1 MAVWVI
7 RGGRYGER
15 EEEALGNNVL
25 TIGFG
30 YAENLQDSQAVEDVV
45 KEIQRDNPN
54 ATPRQISSWS
64 RQLWSFRARIENGDL
79 VVMPRKG
86 QPYIAIGT
94 MAGHYTFRPDME
106 ELRHGRTVDWINTEV
121 SRDSLPE
128 DLKSSLS
135 ADMTVFQPRAPNS
148 EIRLKAIAM
157 GTGSESEWTSS
168 SNSVSPSDDPDD
180 AELSINLGEEANNRI
195 REYIGTHF
203 HGHDFTRLVAAVLE
217 AQGYVVEVAP
227 PGPDGGVDIVA
238 GSGRMGFDRP
248 RICVQV
254 KSGSQTTKVNV
265 LRELEGIIKNFGA
278 DFGLLVSWGGFTGD
292 TKSEA
297 RKNTYFN
304 VRLWDSESFLN
315 SLFQNYEQLPAGL
328 KAELPLKQIWIIDEP
343 NP

>member
-15 EEEALGNNVL
+15 EDEALENNVL

-30 YAENLQDSQAVEDVV
+30 YTENFDDAQTQEDIA
-45 KEIQRDNPN
+45 KEIQRHNPD
-54 ATPRQISSWS
+54 ATPSQITGWS
-64 RQLWSFRARIENGDL
+64 RQIWSFKSRIENGNL

-94 MAGHYTFRPDME
+94 IAGNYMFRP
-106 ELRHGRTVDWINTEV
+106 ELQELQHGRPVEWINTEV
-121 SRDSLPE
+121 SRNSLSE
-128 DLKSSLS
+128 DLKRSLS
-135 ADMTVFQPRAPNS
+135 ADMTIFQPRAPDS
-148 EIRLKAIAM
+148 ENRLKAIAADDKTPF
-157 GTGSESEWTSS
+157 GGNSYPVILPGESEEADTSF
-168 SNSVSPSDDPDD
+168 NI
-180 AELSINLGEEANNRI
+180 EEEANNRI

-203 HGHDFTRLVAAVLE
+203 HGHGFTRLVAAVLE

-238 GSGRMGFDRP
+238 GSGPMGFDRP

-254 KSGSQTTKVNV
+254 KSGAQTTKVNV

-297 RKNTYFN
+297 RKSAYFN
-304 VRLWDSESFLN
+304 VRLWDSESFLTAV
-315 SLFQNYEQLPAGL
+315 FQNYEQLPAVL
-328 KAELPLKQIWIIDEP
+328 KAELPMKQIWTMDDP
-343 NP
+343 SP